1 MTSTFNTDINAMWEK
16 IKRKIN
22 IIDAVVDTDNYNH
35 TCTLC
40 RNVLHV
46 MEDGFPTCSSC
57 GLMYRHILDYSPEW
71 RFYSNGNNDRNVV
84 DQTRCGNP
92 INPLLKESSFG
103 CTASER

>member
-1 MTSTFNTDINAMWEK
+1 MWEK